1 MPADLIELHEY
12 EEAIG
17 ISNIV
22 TNSIKGGRWTT
33 LQDLEKYLCNTF
45 KGYPLVQCV

>member
-17 ISNIV
+17 IGNIV
-22 TNSIKGGRWTT
+22 TNSFGKDNFVRSREV
-33 LQDLEKYLCNTF
+33 LM
-45 KGYPLVQCV
+45 

>member
-17 ISNIV
+17 IGNIV
-22 TNSIKGGRWTT
+22 TNSLRKMDNFARSGEV
-33 LQDLEKYLCNTF
+33 LM
-45 KGYPLVQCV
+45 